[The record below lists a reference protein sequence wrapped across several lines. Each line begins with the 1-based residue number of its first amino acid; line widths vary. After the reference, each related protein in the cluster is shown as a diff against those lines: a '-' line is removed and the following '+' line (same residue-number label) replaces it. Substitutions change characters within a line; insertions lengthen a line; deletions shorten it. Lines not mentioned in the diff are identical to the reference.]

1 MMYHKIQKMPI
12 YERATMQSA
21 VMKKNFKVLQQGIN
35 YWSLLIPLA
44 VTLALWILIAAVGYP
59 FGRKELE
66 PAAIVVSC
74 LFMLAAALRYCIT
87 RHKFFLWGTG
97 LMGLIMCREIHF
109 IGTDPGIYLG
119 LLLLF
124 GIALLKYDTLKDY
137 LDNPLVINLLLIGFF
152 TYSLSQTIDQRWWKG
167 IPEERIVHVP
177 LEETLEVLG
186 HCIIGSAVVFCKSRQ
201 QKPVTPRS
209 S

>member
-1 MMYHKIQKMPI
+1 ML
-12 YERATMQSA
+12 SA
-21 VMKKNFKVLQQGIN
+21 VMKKNVIVLQQGIN
-35 YWSLLIPLA
+35 YWSLLIHLA
-44 VTLALWILIAAVGYP
+44 VTLGMLILIAEGAYP

-66 PAAIVVSC
+66 FAAIVVSC
-74 LFMLAAALRYCIT
+74 LFMLAAALRYLIT
-87 RHKFFLWGTG
+87 RHNFFLWGTG

-109 IGTDPGIYLG
+109 AGTDPGIYLG
-119 LLLLF
+119 LLMLF

-137 LDNPLVINLLLIGFF
+137 LDNPLVINLLLIGIF
-152 TYSLSQTIDQRWWKG
+152 TYVLSQTIDQRWWKG
-167 IPEERIVHVP
+167 MPGEKIVHVP

-201 QKPVTPRS
+201 QSLIIPRS

>member
-1 MMYHKIQKMPI
+1 ML
-12 YERATMQSA
+12 SA
-21 VMKKNFKVLQQGIN
+21 VMKKNVIVLQQGIN
-35 YWSLLIPLA
+35 YWLLLIPLA
-44 VTLALWILIAAVGYP
+44 ITLGMWILIAEGAYP

-66 PAAIVVSC
+66 SAAIVVSC
-74 LFMLAAALRYCIT
+74 LFMFAAALRYLIT

-109 IGTDPGIYLG
+109 EGTDPGIYLG

-137 LDNPLVINLLLIGFF
+137 LDNPLVINLLLVGFF
-152 TYSLSQTIDQRWWKG
+152 TYVLSQTIDQRWWKG
-167 IPEERIVHVP
+167 MPGEKIVHVP

-186 HCIIGSAVVFCKSRQ
+186 HCIIGFAVVFCKIRQ
-201 QKPVTPRS
+201 Q
-209 S
+209 

>member
-1 MMYHKIQKMPI
+1 MYHKIQKMPI
-12 YERATMQSA
+12 YQRVTMQST

-35 YWSLLIPLA
+35 YWWLLIPLA
-44 VTLALWILIAAVGYP
+44 VTVVLWILIAAVGYP

-66 PAAIVVSC
+66 PAAIVVTG
-74 LFMLAAALRYCIT
+74 LFMLAAALRYLIT

-109 IGTDPGIYLG
+109 AGTDPGIYIG
-119 LLLLF
+119 ILLLF
-124 GIALLKYDTLKDY
+124 GIALLKYDMLKDY
-137 LDNPLVINLLLIGFF
+137 LANPLVINLLLIGFF
-152 TYSLSQTIDQRWWKG
+152 TYFSSQTIDQRWWKG
-167 IPEERIVHVP
+167 LPGERIVNVP
-177 LEETLEVLG
+177 LEETLELLG

>member
-1 MMYHKIQKMPI
+1 MYHKIQKMPI
-12 YERATMQSA
+12 YERITMQSA
-21 VMKKNFKVLQQGIN
+21 VMKKNFKVFQQGIN
-35 YWSLLIPLA
+35 YWSLLIPLG
-44 VTLALWILIAAVGYP
+44 VTVALWILMVPGGYP

-74 LFMLAAALRYCIT
+74 LFMLAAALRYLIT

-109 IGTDPGIYLG
+109 VGTDPGIYLG
-119 LLLLF
+119 MLMLL
-124 GIALLKYDTLKDY
+124 GIALLKYDMLKDY

-152 TYSLSQTIDQRWWKG
+152 TYFLSQTIDQRWWKG
-167 IPEERIVHVP
+167 LPGERIVKVP
-177 LEETLEVLG
+177 LEETLELLG

-201 QKPVTPRS
+201 QKPGTPRS

>member
-1 MMYHKIQKMPI
+1 MKTSVC
-12 YERATMQSA
+12 ERVTRQSG
-21 VMKKNFKVLQQGIN
+21 VTKKNLIVLHQGIN

-44 VTLALWILIAAVGYP
+44 VTALLWILIAAGGYTL
-59 FGRKELE
+59 GRKELE
-66 PAAIVVSC
+66 PAAIVVSS
-74 LFMLAAALRYCIT
+74 LFMLSAALRYLIS
-87 RHKFFLWGTG
+87 RHNFFLWSTG

-109 IGTDPGIYLG
+109 EGTDPGIYIG

-124 GIALLKYDTLKDY
+124 GIVLLKYDTLKDY
-137 LDNPLVINLLLIGFF
+137 LDNPLVINLLLMGFF
-152 TYSLSQTIDQRWWKG
+152 TYFLSQTIDQRWWKG
-167 IPEERIVHVP
+167 MPEEKLVHVP

-201 QKPVTPRS
+201 QKRGAPRS

>member
-1 MMYHKIQKMPI
+1 MYHKIQKMPI
-12 YERATMQSA
+12 YQRVTMQST

-35 YWSLLIPLA
+35 YWWLLIPLA
-44 VTLALWILIAAVGYP
+44 VTVVLWILIAAVGYP

-66 PAAIVVSC
+66 PAAIVVTG
-74 LFMLAAALRYCIT
+74 LFMLAAALRYLIT

-109 IGTDPGIYLG
+109 AGTDPGIYIG
-119 LLLLF
+119 ILLLF
-124 GIALLKYDTLKDY
+124 GIALLKYDMLKDY
-137 LDNPLVINLLLIGFF
+137 LANPLVINLLLIGFF
-152 TYSLSQTIDQRWWKG
+152 TYFSSQTIDQRWWKG
-167 IPEERIVHVP
+167 LPGERIVNVP
-177 LEETLEVLG
+177 LEETLELLG

-201 QKPVTPRS
+201 QKPGTPRS

>member
-1 MMYHKIQKMPI
+1 MH
-12 YERATMQSA
+12 ERVITQSA
-21 VMKKNFKVLQQGIN
+21 VMKKNFKVLHRRIN
-35 YWSLLIPLA
+35 YWSLLVPLVA
-44 VTLALWILIAAVGYP
+44 TATLWIVVAKGDYP
-59 FGRKELE
+59 YGRKELE

-74 LFMLAAALRYCIT
+74 LFMLATALRYLIT

-109 IGTDPGIYLG
+109 AGTDPGIYMG
-119 LLLLF
+119 LLLLA

-152 TYSLSQTIDQRWWKG
+152 TYFLSVTIDQRWWKG
-167 IPEERIVHVP
+167 IPGEQIVHVP

-186 HCIIGSAVVFCKSRQ
+186 HCIIGFAVVFCKSRQ
-201 QKPVTPRS
+201 QKLVAPHLQHKNSNVK
-209 S
+209 

>member
-1 MMYHKIQKMPI
+1 MYHKIQKMPI
-12 YERATMQSA
+12 YERVTMQSA

-35 YWSLLIPLA
+35 YWWLLIPLA
-44 VTLALWILIAAVGYP
+44 VTVVLWILIAAVGYP

-66 PAAIVVSC
+66 PAAIVVTG
-74 LFMLAAALRYCIT
+74 LFMLAAALRYFIT

-109 IGTDPGIYLG
+109 AGTDPGIYIG
-119 LLLLF
+119 ILLLF
-124 GIALLKYDTLKDY
+124 GIVLLKYDMLKDY
-137 LDNPLVINLLLIGFF
+137 LANPLVINLLLIGFF
-152 TYSLSQTIDQRWWKG
+152 TYFLSQTIDQRWWKG
-167 IPEERIVHVP
+167 LPGERIVNVP
-177 LEETLEVLG
+177 LEETLELLG

-201 QKPVTPRS
+201 QKPGTPRS

>member
-1 MMYHKIQKMPI
+1 MYHNIKEMPM
-12 YERATMQSA
+12 YERVTAQSA
-21 VMKKNFKVLQQGIN
+21 VMKKNFLVLHQDIN
-35 YWSLLIPLA
+35 YWSLLIPL
-44 VTLALWILIAAVGYP
+44 VLTSALWTLIAAGGYP
-59 FGRKELE
+59 YGRKELE
-66 PAAIVVSC
+66 PAAIVVSSFFV
-74 LFMLAAALRYCIT
+74 LTAALRYLVT
-87 RHKFFLWGTG
+87 RHNFFLWSTG

-109 IGTDPGIYLG
+109 AGTDPGIYIG

-152 TYSLSQTIDQRWWKG
+152 TYVLSQTIDQRWWKG
-167 IPEERIVHVP
+167 IPGEGIVHVP

-186 HCIIGSAVVFCKSRQ
+186 HCIIGSAVVFCRRRKQ
-201 QKPVTPRS
+201 NLVAPPS

>member
-1 MMYHKIQKMPI
+1 MH
-12 YERATMQSA
+12 ERITTQSA
-21 VMKKNFKVLQQGIN
+21 IMKKNFVVLHQEIN
-35 YWSLLIPLA
+35 YWSLLIPL
-44 VTLALWILIAAVGYP
+44 VITLALWILIAAGGYTL
-59 FGRKELE
+59 GRKELE

-74 LFMLAAALRYCIT
+74 LFMLTAALRYCIT
-87 RHKFFLWGTG
+87 RHNFFLWSTG
-97 LMGLIMCREIHF
+97 LMSLILCREIHF
-109 IGTDPGIYLG
+109 AGTDPGIYLG

-152 TYSLSQTIDQRWWKG
+152 TYFLSVTIDQRWWKG
-167 IPEERIVHVP
+167 IPEEKIVHVP

-186 HCIIGSAVVFCKSRQ
+186 HCVIGSAVVFCKSR
-201 QKPVTPRS
+201 KEKLVTPRS